1 VKAIS
6 DLAPTLRES
15 MANMAATM
23 SDSATCVV
31 DSMLRTGSVVETRP
45 TEIKLEPDIAAISA
59 VETNEG
65 LSEDEMLDACDVFVN
80 NPKIG
85 EVYLALSNRT
95 MRTRYLQKQLNRYRG
110 EK

>member
-1 VKAIS
+1 
-6 DLAPTLRES
+6 

-23 SDSATCVV
+23 SDSATRVV
-31 DSMLRTGSVVETRP
+31 NSMSHAGSVVETRP

-65 LSEDEMLDACDVFVN
+65 LSENEMLDACDVFIN

-85 EVYLALSNRT
+85 EVYLALSNPT
-95 MRTRYLQKQLNRYRG
+95 TRTRYLQKQLNKYRR